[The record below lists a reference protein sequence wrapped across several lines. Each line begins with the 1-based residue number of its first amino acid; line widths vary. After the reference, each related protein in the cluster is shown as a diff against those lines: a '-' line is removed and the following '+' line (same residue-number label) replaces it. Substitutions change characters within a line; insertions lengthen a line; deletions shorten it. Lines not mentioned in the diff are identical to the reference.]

1 MSEVTS
7 AITTHVLDTSR
18 GRPAIG
24 IQVGLQMKS
33 GDTWKTLG
41 TGLTDAN
48 GRCSGLLGSSRLEAG
63 TYRLLFDAAA
73 YFREHDTET
82 FYSEISIVFEV
93 LHPETHYHVPLL
105 ISPFGYSTYRG
116 S

>member
-1 MSEVTS
+1 MSGIS
-7 AITTHVLDTSR
+7 THVLDTSR
-18 GRPAIG
+18 GRPAVG
-24 IQVGLQMKS
+24 FQVELQIKS

-48 GRCSGLLGSSRLEAG
+48 GRCTELLRGGQLEAG
-63 TYRLLFDAAA
+63 TYRLLFNAAE
-73 YFREHDTET
+73 YYRELHIET

-93 LHPETHYHVPLL
+93 AHPETHYHVPLL

>member
-1 MSEVTS
+1 MS

-18 GRPAIG
+18 GRPAVG
-24 IQVGLQMKS
+24 FQVGLQIKS
-33 GDTWKTLG
+33 GETWKTLG
-41 TGLTDAN
+41 AGLTDAN
-48 GRCSGLLGSSRLEAG
+48 GRCAGLLGDSPLEKG
-63 TYRLLFDAAA
+63 TYRLLFNAGD
-73 YFREHDTET
+73 YYRELHLDT

-93 LHPETHYHVPLL
+93 SHPEMHYHVPLL

>member
-1 MSEVTS
+1 MS

-18 GRPAIG
+18 GRPAVG
-24 IQVGLQMKS
+24 FQVNLQIKT
-33 GDTWKTLG
+33 GENWKTLG
-41 TGLTDAN
+41 AGLTDAT
-48 GRCSGLLGSSRLEAG
+48 GRCTGLLGDNSLEAG
-63 TYRLLFDAAA
+63 TYRLLFDVGP
-73 YFREHDTET
+73 YYRELHIET

-93 LHPETHYHVPLL
+93 TNPETHYHVPLL

>member
-1 MSEVTS
+1 MNG
-7 AITTHVLDTSR
+7 ITTHVLDTSR
-18 GRPAIG
+18 GRPAVG
-24 IQVGLQMKS
+24 FQVGLQVKS
-33 GDTWKTLG
+33 GESWKTLG

-48 GRCSGLLGSSRLEAG
+48 GRCSGLLGDSPLEAG
-63 TYRLLFDAAA
+63 TYRLLFNAGA
-73 YFREHDTET
+73 YYRELHLET

-93 LHPETHYHVPLL
+93 FHPETHYHIPLL

>member
-1 MSEVTS
+1 MS

-18 GRPAIG
+18 GRPTVG

-33 GDTWKTLG
+33 GENWKTLG

-48 GRCSGLLGSSRLEAG
+48 GRCNNLMGDRQLEAG
-63 TYRLLFDAAA
+63 TYRLLFNAGA
-73 YFREHDTET
+73 YYQSQHAET

>member
-1 MSEVTS
+1 MS

-18 GRPAIG
+18 GRPAVG
-24 IQVGLQMKS
+24 FQVGLQMKS
-33 GDTWKTLG
+33 GETWKTLG
-41 TGLTDAN
+41 AALTDAN
-48 GRCSGLLGSSRLEAG
+48 GRCAELLGDSPLEKG
-63 TYRLLFDAAA
+63 TYRLLFNAGD
-73 YFREHDTET
+73 YYRELHLDT

-93 LHPETHYHVPLL
+93 QHPETHYHVPLL